1 MTLAVVV
8 VYYRLKCY
16 FGGDI
21 LTINVRGEGNEF
33 VSFLSLFYIFVRI
46 EYDSSSFPT
55 LGYRT

>member
-1 MTLAVVV
+1 MTLAVVVV

-33 VSFLSLFYIFVRI
+33 VSFLSLFYIFVGI
-46 EYDSSSFPT
+46 EYDNRQSVWS
-55 LGYRT
+55 

>member
-21 LTINVRGEGNEF
+21 LTINVRGGGNEF
-33 VSFLSLFYIFVRI
+33 VSFPSLFYIFVHI
-46 EYDSSSFPT
+46 EYDNRQSVE
-55 LGYRT
+55 LN